1 MCVFFHALLPDAAQ
15 AMAPMMPRERPVMF
29 WSSRRK
35 CISTRMKP
43 NTARAAPTSTITFS
57 TMNDEAKLSEATE
70 TYEIQRRK
78 VRNALV
84 LEIVRKRDVLSW
96 LYV

>member
-1 MCVFFHALLPDAAQ
+1 MGVFFNALLPDAAQ
-15 AMAPMMPRERPVMF
+15 EMAPMMPRERPVMF

-35 CISTRMKP
+35 CIITRMKP

-70 TYEIQRRK
+70 TFQIQRRK
-78 VRNALV
+78 M
-84 LEIVRKRDVLSW
+84 RDVLI
-96 LYV
+96 LRNLL